1 MSPVGFSVA
10 RYATWAKAVGL
21 KGPCIGNEI
30 TPDLVFCRSQW
41 GASVCFSCGS
51 GTVAYARWHWSEP
64 SSVFYLCVI
73 SFFVR
78 QALCSSASQGA
89 RLFNNRVQYANY
101 RESGGGRARTTP
113 SRTCAH
119 SSKGKVAI
127 HLLLS

>member
-64 SSVFYLCVI
+64 SSVFCVLVSLFGRRCVAAPARERGYSTTESNTLIKERAGVVVRGRRLQGLVHIPRRGRWRSI
-73 SFFVR
+73 S
-78 QALCSSASQGA
+78 CSL
-89 RLFNNRVQYANY
+89 R
-101 RESGGGRARTTP
+101 
-113 SRTCAH
+113 
-119 SSKGKVAI
+119 
-127 HLLLS
+127 